1 MLHEEKDQ
9 SEEESVSEGMLT
21 KFMIRFISTANCSVY
36 KESLAASRDAL
47 AHSVDTEVENV
58 KIVAL
63 NDQVA
68 SKYESVGAKEGAK
81 SCKVIAEII
90 MLNGDRAED
99 NLRYLLSENSESL
112 APLMLD
118 PVTVLI
124 KSIQPAD
131 DLAATQT
138 AIEMFTGITKEDMTV
153 RKVYEPKKKTKA
165 STILANADVSKPLAK
180 VLGLMKL
187 ATKNVSAA
195 EAAEKHGNTTEGIL
209 AVLHNT
215 STVNVSA
222 AFDKLT
228 LVHKEKSRDEE
239 AADAVAT
246 AAVANESAR
255 IEKERTAN
263 LLKRAA
269 DAFGNG
275 LGGPRLGIQKVGN
288 ASVETEAP
296 ANKGEDS
303 KSAWQDRVVITG
315 SANAST
321 DNSTDN
327 STEVEDDSEDAPEE
341 APAGSIDSAL
351 SALGAKRKQA
361 KKIVKAAG
369 KTKKPLSPE
378 AVENL
383 PMVKWMDGKLD
394 TIIITDTQALKEVQA
409 KLDTPAVSSNA
420 AKTTLYSK
428 LMEARKVK
436 IEADYLTKTII
447 RRYAA
452 GQNIS
457 MEVLFRLPQFR
468 TSRDSADDNIATLQ
482 GVISGEVEICAAFQK
497 LVRTGEYGMTVSSRS
512 KAIVKAALDLF
523 NLLRQQY
530 LDSLKVE
537 TPEPEE
543 EPDDGDA
550 KLAMEAIRKIKECK
564 NRTTCSYTEM
574 YSLLR
579 NLGQNYTGKSYS
591 YVNHTRVEH
600 GNCKGD
606 KKRPAKVLKKEKA
619 KAKVAKAKAEGK
631 AVDPEDEADQNATET
646 SYAPNA
652 TLFANILGG
661 AQSLPDKLRAA
672 VETLISANQSNASSN
687 SSNAMQ
693 IVKEAPAFSPAL
705 AQLIGSVSNTNPD
718 VVMAA
723 SQVAVAERSGNK
735 ALIDQAKK
743 RQDATEDVDDLEKI
757 YAKKDAHDEVDIDVM
772 SKLDK
777 AYSAFSAAAPIV
789 HATVGLDLDFSWAA
803 DNKDVFETAFKSDLA
818 KAVNCSVDN
827 ITLLGVRPGSTVVD
841 VAFLD
846 LGNKDLS
853 LYLRRLRFT
862 ALSDACGFAVSLVF
876 FKEESSTSN
885 AAVKQPFVNGTG
897 STSDSFSMPVDIVDA
912 DKLES
917 DPK

>member
-1 MLHEEKDQ
+1 MGGTNKSLANSSAFRAVVKKLTDIHITKHEATVQAVVSTLKDSGLPVDDISVIRKIINQAATTDDHSPKFITSTVEEIITANQKPKSADSLMPEDMVLKEDNTDSAEANQKRVQDLVNEAMMLHEEKDQ

-165 STILANADVSKPLAK
+165 STVLANADVSKPLAK

-215 STVNVSA
+215 STANVSA

-228 LVHKEKSRDEE
+228 LVHKDKSRDEE

-275 LGGPRLGIQKVGN
+275 LGGPRLGIQQVGK
-288 ASVETEAP
+288 ASVNTEAP

-303 KSAWQDRVVITG
+303 KSAWQDRVAITG
-315 SANAST
+315 SANAADNST
-321 DNSTDN
+321 SNSTDN
-327 STEVEDDSEDAPEE
+327 SSEVEDEDSED

-361 KKIVKAAG
+361 KKIVKAASKTG
-369 KTKKPLSPE
+369 KTKKTLSPE

-394 TIIITDTQALKEVQA
+394 HIIMNDTQALKEVQA

-420 AKTTLYSK
+420 AKTSLFSK
-428 LMEARKVK
+428 LLEARKVK
-436 IEADYLTKTII
+436 IEADYLAKTII

-512 KAIVKAALDLF
+512 KSIVKAALDLF
-523 NLLRQQY
+523 NLLKQQY

-537 TPEPEE
+537 TPVE

-550 KLAMEAIRKIKECK
+550 KLALDAIRKIKECK
-564 NRTTCSYTEM
+564 NRTTCSYADM

-591 YVNHTRVEH
+591 YVNHTRIEH

-619 KAKVAKAKAEGK
+619 KAKAEGK
-631 AVDPEDEADQNATET
+631 PVDPEDEADQNATEA

-652 TLFANILGG
+652 TLFA
-661 AQSLPDKLRAA
+661 
-672 VETLISANQSNASSN
+672 
-687 SSNAMQ
+687 
-693 IVKEAPAFSPAL
+693 
-705 AQLIGSVSNTNPD
+705 
-718 VVMAA
+718 
-723 SQVAVAERSGNK
+723 
-735 ALIDQAKK
+735 
-743 RQDATEDVDDLEKI
+743 
-757 YAKKDAHDEVDIDVM
+757 
-772 SKLDK
+772 
-777 AYSAFSAAAPIV
+777 
-789 HATVGLDLDFSWAA
+789 
-803 DNKDVFETAFKSDLA
+803 
-818 KAVNCSVDN
+818 
-827 ITLLGVRPGSTVVD
+827 
-841 VAFLD
+841 
-846 LGNKDLS
+846 
-853 LYLRRLRFT
+853 
-862 ALSDACGFAVSLVF
+862 
-876 FKEESSTSN
+876 
-885 AAVKQPFVNGTG
+885 
-897 STSDSFSMPVDIVDA
+897 
-912 DKLES
+912 
-917 DPK
+917 

>member
-1 MLHEEKDQ
+1 M
-9 SEEESVSEGMLT
+9 G
-21 KFMIRFISTANCSVY
+21 
-36 KESLAASRDAL
+36 
-47 AHSVDTEVENV
+47 
-58 KIVAL
+58 
-63 NDQVA
+63 
-68 SKYESVGAKEGAK
+68 
-81 SCKVIAEII
+81 
-90 MLNGDRAED
+90 
-99 NLRYLLSENSESL
+99 
-112 APLMLD
+112 
-118 PVTVLI
+118 
-124 KSIQPAD
+124 
-131 DLAATQT
+131 
-138 AIEMFTGITKEDMTV
+138 FTGITKEDMTV

-165 STILANADVSKPLAK
+165 STVLANTDVSKPLAK

-228 LVHKEKSRDEE
+228 LVHKDKSRDEE

-269 DAFGNG
+269 DALGNG
-275 LGGPRLGIQKVGN
+275 LGGPRLGIQKAGN

-321 DNSTDN
+321 DNST
-327 STEVEDDSEDAPEE
+327 EVEDDSEDDSEDAPED

-351 SALGAKRKQA
+351 SALGAKSKQAKRKQA

-394 TIIITDTQALKEVQA
+394 HIIINDTQALKDVQA

-420 AKTTLYSK
+420 AKTSLFSK
-428 LMEARKVK
+428 LLEARKVK

-482 GVISGEVEICAAFQK
+482 GVISGEVKICDAFQK

-523 NLLRQQY
+523 NLPRQQY
-530 LDSLKVE
+530 LDSLKIE
-537 TPEPEE
+537 TPVE

-550 KLAMEAIRKIKECK
+550 KLALDAIRKIKECK
-564 NRTTCSYTEM
+564 NRTTCTYADM

-591 YVNHTRVEH
+591 YVNHTRIEH

-619 KAKVAKAKAEGK
+619 KAKAEGK
-631 AVDPEDEADQNATET
+631 PVDPEDEADQNATEA

-652 TLFANILGG
+652 TLFANILG
-661 AQSLPDKLRAA
+661 ASQSLPDKLR
-672 VETLISANQSNASSN
+672 
-687 SSNAMQ
+687 
-693 IVKEAPAFSPAL
+693 
-705 AQLIGSVSNTNPD
+705 
-718 VVMAA
+718 
-723 SQVAVAERSGNK
+723 
-735 ALIDQAKK
+735 
-743 RQDATEDVDDLEKI
+743 
-757 YAKKDAHDEVDIDVM
+757 
-772 SKLDK
+772 
-777 AYSAFSAAAPIV
+777 
-789 HATVGLDLDFSWAA
+789 
-803 DNKDVFETAFKSDLA
+803 
-818 KAVNCSVDN
+818 
-827 ITLLGVRPGSTVVD
+827 
-841 VAFLD
+841 
-846 LGNKDLS
+846 
-853 LYLRRLRFT
+853 
-862 ALSDACGFAVSLVF
+862 
-876 FKEESSTSN
+876 
-885 AAVKQPFVNGTG
+885 
-897 STSDSFSMPVDIVDA
+897 
-912 DKLES
+912 
-917 DPK
+917 